1 MMYFGIR
8 LLGFILLTLFFACSQ
23 DTGGRNTTP
32 ADSSTSNES
41 AAVSQLQVDLLDA
54 SKFKAL
60 KKKYQGKVLF
70 INTWATWCLPCKE
83 EFPDLVRLARNYKD
97 SDVAIVGVSVDY
109 PDEVTSKVI
118 PFLSR
123 QQVNFPN
130 FVQNFKEPED
140 LINLFNI
147 KWRGAVPATF
157 IYDKEGNQRAF
168 LLGKH
173 TFEEF
178 RSEIERIRSDS

>member
-1 MMYFGIR
+1 MSRY
-8 LLGFILLTLFFACSQ
+8 LLTCILFLVFSACSQ
-23 DTGGRNTTP
+23 EAGQGSKTP
-32 ADSSTSNES
+32 ADSSTRLENNVVPEIK
-41 AAVSQLQVDLLDA
+41 VGLLDA
-54 SKFKAL
+54 SGFNTL
-60 KKKYQGKVLF
+60 RRKYQGKILL

-83 EFPDLVRLARNYKD
+83 EFPDLIRLASKYKD
-97 SDVAIVGVSVDY
+97 SDVAIIGVSVDY
-109 PDEVTSKVI
+109 PDEVDSKVI
-118 PFLSR
+118 PFLSS

-140 LINLFNI
+140 LINLFNE

-157 IYDKEGNQRAF
+157 IYDKKGNQRAF

-178 RSEIERIRSDS
+178 MSEIESIRSDS

>member
-1 MMYFGIR
+1 MHVNLR
-8 LLGFILLTLFFACSQ
+8 LPVLTLFFIFFACSQ
-23 DTGGRNTTP
+23 ETGEGSKTL
-32 ADSSTSNES
+32 ADSSARVDKS
-41 AAVSQLQVDLLDA
+41 AFTKGHVDLLDA
-54 SKFKAL
+54 SGFKAL
-60 KKKYQGKVLF
+60 KRKYQGKVLL

-83 EFPDLVRLARNYKD
+83 EFPDLIRLASKYKD
-97 SDVAIVGVSVDY
+97 SDVAIIGVSVDY
-109 PDEVTSKVI
+109 PDEVDSKVI
-118 PFLSR
+118 PFLSS

-140 LINLFNI
+140 LINLFNE

-157 IYDKEGNQRAF
+157 IYDKKGNQRAF

-178 RSEIERIRSDS
+178 KSEIESIRSDS